1 MNQYYPNI
9 FKPLKVGNTIFKN
22 RIFGAP
28 SSMKDLGP
36 NNILTD
42 NNIAYYRM
50 IAKGGAAVV
59 TLGDA
64 VVDPTGC
71 VDYSYKVKM
80 FDGKQDCRLYDL
92 ATAIKQMGSVPSI
105 ELDHAGAHFTD
116 KNRINYG
123 VSHIDVDH
131 YGNEVIEM
139 DKDMIEKVVEAFGQA
154 ALKAKNCGYEM
165 CLIHAGHGW
174 LVHEFLSPLWNK
186 RTDEFGGSLENRCR
200 FATMIVD
207 RIRKYCGKGFLIE
220 VRISYIEDV
229 PGGST
234 LEDAIG
240 LAKAL
245 DGKADMI
252 HITHGSLNDPDS
264 ENCTTPPWFLERNLN
279 VEMAAEIKKHVKMPV
294 GVVGAIARPD
304 EIEEMLASGK
314 VDYVVVC
321 RGLIADPELPNKAMK
336 GRSEDIRPCLR
347 CNACISCGYAN
358 TTLKCSVNPVI
369 GIEGYSQIDFP
380 VKEKKKVLIAGAGP
394 AGIQAALKAKERG
407 HHVILCEKTNHPLG
421 MLNYAVCEDFKDDLK
436 YYMKYLVTQLEKSGV
451 EIRYNTVVDADY
463 IAKEQPDKVIIAI
476 GAMPANPPIKG
487 LENSLSI
494 FDLYDGKSV
503 VSGENVVVLGGGM
516 TGCEAAIGYAMKGK
530 HVTIIEMQD
539 EVVKE
544 AGYMQKS
551 AVVMQLKQHK
561 VNVLTKTKCLEVGP
575 NYVLCQDAE
584 GRLLRLAADCVI
596 AATGLVP
603 KTDEAYALMEA
614 STDGICI
621 GDCHKTGFVLQA
633 NRGGYDAAMNL

>member
-1 MNQYYPNI
+1 MNPYYPNL
-9 FKPLKVGNTIFKN
+9 FQPLRVGNTIFKN

-59 TLGDA
+59 TLGDV

-71 VDYSYKVKM
+71 VDYSYKVKI

-92 ATAIKQMGSVPSI
+92 ALAIKQMGAIPSI

-139 DKDMIEKVVEAFGQA
+139 DHAMIERIVEAFGQA

-174 LVHEFLSPLWNK
+174 LIHEFLSPYWNK
-186 RTDEFGGSLENRCR
+186 RTDEFGGSLKNRCR

-220 VRISYIEDV
+220 VRISYTEDV
-229 PGGST
+229 PGGSN

-240 LAKAL
+240 LAMAL

-252 HITHGSLNDPDS
+252 HVTHGTLNDPDS
-264 ENCTTPPWFLERNLN
+264 ENSTTPPWFLSRNLN
-279 VEMAAEIKKHVKMPV
+279 VEMAAKIKEHVKMPV
-294 GVVGAIARPD
+294 GVVGAIARP
-304 EIEEMLASGK
+304 EEMEQFIADGK
-314 VDYVVVC
+314 IDYVVVC
-321 RGLIADPELPNKAMK
+321 RGLIADPELPNKARV
-336 GRSEDIRPCLR
+336 GRTEDIRPCLR
-347 CNACISCGYAN
+347 CNACISCGYGN
-358 TTLKCSVNPVI
+358 TTLKCSVNPMI
-369 GIEGYSQIDFP
+369 GIEGYSQIHQP
-380 VKEKKKVLIAGAGP
+380 MNKKKKVLIVGAGP
-394 AGIQAALKAKERG
+394 SGIMAALKASERG
-407 HHVILCEKTNHPLG
+407 HKVILCEKTDRLLG
-421 MLNYAVCEDFKDDLK
+421 MLNFAVCEDFKEDLK
-436 YYMKYLVTQLEKSGV
+436 NYMNYLVRQLEKSDV
-451 EIRYNTVVDADY
+451 EVRYHTTVDASY
-463 IAKEQPDKVIIAI
+463 IDQEKPEKVLIAI
-476 GAMPANPPIKG
+476 GAKAAVPPIKG
-487 LENSLSI
+487 I
-494 FDLYDGKSV
+494 DLAVPILDIYGGKRKADGNEIV
-503 VSGENVVVLGGGM
+503 ILGGGM
-516 TGCEAAIGYAMKGK
+516 TGCEAAIGYAKKGK
-530 HVTIIEMQD
+530 NVTIVEMQD

-551 AVVMQLKQHK
+551 AVVMQLKQYQVH
-561 VNVLTKTKCLEVGP
+561 VMTKTKCLEVMPGA
-575 NYVLCQDAE
+575 VRCMGEEEKETILSS
-584 GRLLRLAADCVI
+584 DCVI
-596 AATGLVP
+596 LATGLIP
-603 KTDEAYALMEA
+603 KTEEALALMEA
-614 STDGICI
+614 SEDGLCI